1 MFFAASFLLF
11 ALAKTFLHASTDGL
25 GSNLPDYPYFEQNSR
40 CYYVHIYDGENDD
53 TTDSWCEIKQFK
65 LILKQQGGRGVDL
78 LHLVTEY
85 LYLQHKERH
94 MLEISKIENF
104 SRDSLPDVSQYKC
117 MMSWG
122 SLSSCNCFTWA
133 INRLETESVTDI
145 IFGPNYKFWRQLLV

>member
-53 TTDSWCEIKQFK
+53 TTESWCEIKQFK

-85 LYLQHKERH
+85 LYLQHEERH
-94 MLEISKIENF
+94 RLEISKIENF
-104 SRDSLPDVSQYKC
+104 PRDSLPDVSQ
-117 MMSWG
+117 
-122 SLSSCNCFTWA
+122 
-133 INRLETESVTDI
+133 
-145 IFGPNYKFWRQLLV
+145 